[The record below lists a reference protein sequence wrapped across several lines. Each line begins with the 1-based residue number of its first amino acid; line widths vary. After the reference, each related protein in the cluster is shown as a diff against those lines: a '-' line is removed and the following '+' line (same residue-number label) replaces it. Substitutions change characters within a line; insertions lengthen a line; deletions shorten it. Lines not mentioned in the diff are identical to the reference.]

1 MRTTLQHV
9 RRWFQ
14 APNDATVPQR
24 PSHGRFEAQGADAL
38 LAPHNGLVSTLKG
51 LSGVPESHWQRLY
64 QALLDR
70 FAVLVQLLPASEAH
84 HHAGPGGLLRHGL
97 EVAHNALLLRRGILL
112 PPNASPEEQAS
123 QQDLWTYACFTGAL
137 LHDLGK
143 PVVDQAITLYHADG
157 SSHTWTPVSGPM
169 PEGSQYQ
176 MTFRRERIHRQHERI
191 APLLAPIL
199 LPQHGLDWL
208 ASAPTLLDAWLAA
221 IQGAM
226 EDAGPLG
233 AIIAKADRRSIAEN
247 LAGGVTP
254 QMPTTRV
261 KPLAERLLTG
271 LRHLITSGDLPLNR
285 RGAAGF
291 TDEHHLWLV
300 SKRTIDALLVHLIE
314 EGQPG
319 IPTRNSRVMD
329 ELQQHGI
336 VVPNEDR
343 AIWLCDITIADWRQ
357 SLTCLKI
364 DLSRIWPDPDQRPS
378 GTGVTVHPS
387 DTKPTTE
394 VNSDEEAEAN
404 QDRRPSA
411 PGIQTPPVPANEPDL
426 PLPPLPIST
435 DHPDGPESNDIA
447 DDLALPL
454 PVDLNAATG
463 RDTDEGTTQDAEKQA
478 EVGTSGPT
486 NTSPSTPAPSPPKK
500 AEEDQAS
507 GDAGKQFLAW
517 LRDGLATGRLAI
529 NTPQARLHVIEQ
541 GLVLVSPGIFKDF
554 DPPRWNHVQKRFQK
568 LKLHQRTHDN
578 MNIWTCKASGARKQ
592 ALMKVYLISKNEVS
606 ELGLTLPPPNPAVN
620 LLPMA

>member
-1 MRTTLQHV
+1 MMRTTLQQV

-24 PSHGRFEAQGADAL
+24 PSNGRFEVQRADAL
-38 LAPHNGLVSTLKG
+38 LAPHNGLISTLKG
-51 LSGVPESHWQRLY
+51 LAGVPESHWQRLY

-70 FAVLVQLLPASEAH
+70 FAALVQLLPASEAH

-112 PPNASPEEQAS
+112 PPNASPEDQAS

-143 PVVDQAITLYHADG
+143 PVVDQEITFYQTNG
-157 SSHTWTPVSGPM
+157 SGRPM

-176 MTFRRERIHRQHERI
+176 MTFRHGRVHRQHERI

-208 ASAPTLLDAWLAA
+208 TSAPTLLDAWLAA
-221 IQGAM
+221 IEGAM

-233 AIIAKADRRSIAEN
+233 AIIAKADRRSVAEN

-261 KPLAERLLTG
+261 KPLTERLLTG
-271 LRHLITSGDLPLNR
+271 LRHLITSGELPLNR

-300 SKRTIDALLVHLIE
+300 SKRAIDALLVHLIE

-319 IPTRNSRVMD
+319 IPSRNSRVMD

-343 AIWLCDITIADWRQ
+343 AIWRCDITIGDWRQ

-364 DLSRIWPDPDQRPS
+364 DLNRIWPDPDQRPK
-378 GTGVTVHPS
+378 GTGVTVQAHA
-387 DTKPTTE
+387 TVPTTK
-394 VNSDEEAEAN
+394 VDSNEEGGTEAD
-404 QDRRPSA
+404 QDLRPSA
-411 PGIQTPPVPANEPDL
+411 PGLPTPPVPANEPDL
-426 PLPPLPIST
+426 PLPPIPIST
-435 DHPDGPESNDIA
+435 DHPDGPVSSDIA

-454 PVDLNAATG
+454 PMALNAG
-463 RDTDEGTTQDAEKQA
+463 RGADEEATQDAKKQIGA
-478 EVGTSGPT
+478 DTSALTSALPT
-486 NTSPSTPAPSPPKK
+486 TPASPPPEKTE
-500 AEEDQAS
+500 AEQAP

-517 LRDGLATGRLAI
+517 LRDGLITGRLAI
-529 NTPQARLHVIEQ
+529 NTPQARIHVIEQ

-554 DPPRWNHVQKRFQK
+554 DPARWSHAQKRFQK

-578 MNIWTCKASGARKQ
+578 MNIWTCKAVGARKQ
-592 ALMKVYLISKNEVS
+592 ALMKVYLISKTEVS

>member
-1 MRTTLQHV
+1 MMRTTLQQV

-24 PSHGRFEAQGADAL
+24 PSNGRFEVQGAEAL
-38 LAPHNGLVSTLKG
+38 LAPHNGLISTLKG
-51 LSGVPESHWQRLY
+51 LAGVPESHWQRLY

-70 FAVLVQLLPASEAH
+70 FAALVQLLPASEAH

-97 EVAHNALLLRRGILL
+97 EVAHNSLLLRRGILL
-112 PPNASPEEQAS
+112 PPNASPEDQAS

-143 PVVDQAITLYHADG
+143 PVVDQAITFYQTNGSGHA
-157 SSHTWTPVSGPM
+157 WTPVSGPM

-176 MTFRRERIHRQHERI
+176 MTFRHGRVHRQHERI

-233 AIIAKADRRSIAEN
+233 AIIAKADRRSVAEN

-271 LRHLITSGDLPLNR
+271 LRHLITSGELPLNR

-291 TDEHHLWLV
+291 TDEHHIWLV

-343 AIWLCDITIADWRQ
+343 AIWLCDITIDDWRQ

-378 GTGVTVHPS
+378 GTGVTVQPS
-387 DTKPTTE
+387 TTKPTTD
-394 VNSDEEAEAN
+394 VNSDEEADQEH
-404 QDRRPSA
+404 RPSA
-411 PGIQTPPVPANEPDL
+411 PDSQTPPVHANEPDL
-426 PLPPLPIST
+426 PLPPIPAST
-435 DHPDGPESNDIA
+435 GHPDSHDGKDIA

-454 PVDLNAATG
+454 PMDIN
-463 RDTDEGTTQDAEKQA
+463 TDRGSSEGVTEDPGKQVEA
-478 EVGTSGPT
+478 NTSSPT
-486 NTSPSTPAPSPPKK
+486 NPRPTTPASPPPSPIKNE
-500 AEEDQAS
+500 ADQAS
-507 GDAGKQFLAW
+507 GDPGKQFLAW

-529 NTPQARLHVIEQ
+529 NTPQARIHVIEQ

-554 DPPRWNHVQKRFQK
+554 SAARWNHVQKRFQK

-578 MNIWTCKASGARKQ
+578 MNIWTCKATGARKQ
-592 ALMKVYLISKNEVS
+592 ALMKVYLISKTEVS
-606 ELGLTLPPPNPAVN
+606 ELGLTLPPPNPAVR
-620 LLPMA
+620 LLLMT